1 MRLKNGGGYY
11 SKATRGFMNSTD
23 TFRLSI
29 EDPADVCNDIA
40 SGTYNLFNIRQSF
53 SGAYDLLTTALH
65 ERIRHINASPHQRDR
80 LTRRSLLAC
89 VLSASAEDVHKRTTY
104 AKQAEALGIV
114 AVTREPSPAPKPV
127 PAKSAEQVR
136 KEARDAAKA
145 LAQPERDAAK
155 AQRKEARKA
164 AKRERKRLK
173 KEAEKQAAAQMAA
186 ATVAETAES
195 PESDADGADSDEPTP
210 KRRALNGVNC
220 SPTKAKPSAAQ
231 LLAAESSESDQDD
244 LIITQDSAS
253 DDDSRYLVHLAA
265 RSDAPTPSTTRQ
277 VPSTTPA
284 SFADNS
290 DFIGLD
296 DDESEESD
304 ASAPIPPPRL
314 KPLRS
319 PENAR
324 KRRDFWASKGP
335 RAAAV
340 DDVEDGELP
349 Y

>member
-11 SKATRGFMNSTD
+11 SKATRGFMNPTD

-29 EDPADVCNDIA
+29 EDPADVSNDIA

-65 ERIRHINASPHQRDR
+65 ERIRQINASPHQRDR

-104 AKQAEALGIV
+104 AKQAEALGLV
-114 AVTREPSPAPKPV
+114 VSRAPSPVPAPM

-136 KEARDAAKA
+136 KEAREAAKA

-164 AKRERKRLK
+164 AKRERKKAK
-173 KEAEKQAAAQMAA
+173 KEAEKEAAAEAA
-186 ATVAETAES
+186 AANVVEAVSSVES
-195 PESDADGADSDEPTP
+195 AADGADSDEPTP
-210 KRRALNGVNC
+210 KRRALNGTNG

-244 LIITQDSAS
+244 LIIGQDSAS

-277 VPSTTPA
+277 VPTTPA
-284 SFADNS
+284 SFADNL

-296 DDESEESD
+296 DDSEDSD
-304 ASAPIPPPRL
+304 APAPAPLPRV

-319 PENAR
+319 PEKSKR
-324 KRRDFWASKGP
+324 KRDFWASKGP
-335 RAAAV
+335 RAPPS